1 MTRSNRDN
9 NKEWRILIQK
19 MYSVYSVCYVFIFVV
34 YSFLILT
41 LSSSSGLLFFRLF
54 LESNLGC
61 PLQQLQLSVLIFFTC
76 ILNVIYTRFIWYVR
90 LSIDVLTY
98 SVLMIYCFSISL
110 VLIMT
115 IISYSQ
121 CFGPSFALIS

>member
-1 MTRSNRDN
+1 MTRSNRAN

-19 MYSVYSVCYVFIFVV
+19 TYSVYSVCYVFIFVV

-115 IISYSQ
+115 IISCSQ

>member
-9 NKEWRILIQK
+9 NKEWRILLQK
-19 MYSVYSVCYVFIFVV
+19 TYSVYSVCYVFIFVV